1 MIHNPKHPGL
11 MVKSLCIDPLG
22 LSVTEAAEHLQVARS
37 TLSKLLNGR
46 MSISPEMAVRLS
58 IVFKC
63 VFQRRLLAIPI
74 EGCHFF
80 RSVSDAFFIISNKL
94 AMINFFLSLKS
105 FQEPL
110 LES

>member
-11 MVKSLCIDPLG
+11 MVKSLCIDPFG

-58 IVFKC
+58 IVFKTDSE
-63 VFQRRLLAIPI
+63 VWINLQAKYDIYLAEKNRQSLL
-74 EGCHFF
+74 
-80 RSVSDAFFIISNKL
+80 
-94 AMINFFLSLKS
+94 LKPFKGLRKS
-105 FQEPL
+105 A
-110 LES
+110 

>member
-58 IVFKC
+58 IVFKTDSE
-63 VFQRRLLAIPI
+63 VWINLQAKYDMYLAEQNRQSLL
-74 EGCHFF
+74 
-80 RSVSDAFFIISNKL
+80 
-94 AMINFFLSLKS
+94 LK
-105 FQEPL
+105 PL
-110 LES
+110 KGLRKAA

>member
-58 IVFKC
+58 IVFKTDSE
-63 VFQRRLLAIPI
+63 VWINLQAKYDMYLAEQNRKSLL
-74 EGCHFF
+74 
-80 RSVSDAFFIISNKL
+80 
-94 AMINFFLSLKS
+94 LKP
-105 FQEPL
+105 FKGL
-110 LES
+110 RKAA